1 MAENP
6 ICRGGLS
13 IEKASMLTIRAP
25 VLQKMQALAAQNGK
39 VRIWDPL
46 ATLCPGEVCEAM
58 DGDLP
63 IFFDRHHISAHGD
76 RMLRRFFD
84 ESFSAW
90 FLAP

>member
-1 MAENP
+1 LFLALGGV
-6 ICRGGLS
+6 IGFVGFWVGLGFVCRG
-13 IEKASMLTIRAP
+13 
-25 VLQKMQALAAQNGK
+25 VF
-39 VRIWDPL
+39 
-46 ATLCPGEVCEAM
+46 CEAM